1 MSKGYY
7 SLKPCPVCDS
17 ASGKCR
23 GKEDS
28 GKEYILCMTFAD
40 VRKGQIENGYK
51 CIKSSDNGYQHNS
64 ATFVL
69 DNSQEWTEQQREEW
83 ITLNQKRKADAELE
97 KKAKR
102 EKSLT
107 ADQRHKEYSKIL
119 DSLKLDITTVSDLK
133 KRGFTENE
141 INDCG
146 FVSVEAWHKLPF
158 AVDPQ
163 LPGISAKNSLIASG
177 DGYLC
182 PLRNYDGQVVA
193 LQLRLHYPDDSGR
206 YRWVSSERQT
216 LALNVGDSLEN
227 PLGVFKPENPI
238 GIAIVE
244 GTGAK
249 PYLASKRLNNIVIG
263 AAGGQFAGSPK
274 LLEEYLSRASED
286 VGTKK
291 VTIFPDAGDILN
303 KSVMTRWEQ
312 VTKLIISFGYEVQ
325 LAWWGQVSKD
335 DGDVDE
341 LTDFSQIEFISVDE
355 FSNLIKSSK
364 PAQKKESKTD
374 DWEQKRA
381 KTATYNL
388 TRKADLPVESGYLPS
403 LKLSDIPSPLLGIKG
418 NCGAGK
424 SVFISNILKEWNEN
438 VIQVAH
444 LNNLLS
450 NTAPKFDLMH
460 HRELIDDL
468 GLSVAAHSNLAI
480 TDISMAAKLEIPAWL
495 GNNRF
500 ILVLD
505 EIEQV
510 LKSIQT
516 NKNLRGNSLR
526 LKARVKLEW
535 MVKNAAYVICSDRD
549 LCDETIEYV
558 EQIRGEKFYLI
569 HHTGKKG
576 LSRMP
581 VKMVVNKDKT
591 KVLQSLYSDTQKGL
605 KVLIG
610 CENRSDLTA
619 IELELQKM
627 GTIDKAMLFV
637 HGENSNEKEIK
648 DIIADI
654 DKQYFNYPIFGYTST
669 LGTGISL
676 DTQHFDKAYYFVSG
690 DVLQASEIIQLMS
703 RYRPDVNTT
712 IWCNAITRKLEINPE
727 NLLTDIQE
735 NLKETKGLIN
745 AIDKFDYFVKE
756 GIFVNP
762 SGEIPK
768 EDIPWIKH
776 KLSIIARLNAS
787 RANPSKS
794 LYDELIKDGCTVI
807 LDDSE
812 VENNSLDAVHK
823 ANKEEIKLIQDEA
836 VAKSEVMND
845 EQYKNAR
852 MNPGS
857 LNKEE
862 QAQFKKTRLVHELG
876 VHETE
881 VNNSLVELERTKGVV
896 SGAKALKI
904 VLGDK
909 DTALAY
915 DLRDKES
922 NPDPFDQKFHA
933 VSWQY
938 FHDLGFD
945 KFLAEIKEDF
955 NYSKDSELV
964 IKIADKARKSA
975 SKFKR
980 VIGIDISK
988 KKSDCAIVGHLLDK
1002 LCILREKPEKGK
1014 NKARIYKINMQHHEL
1029 LINAVSHINKQ
1040 EKTLTLERL
1049 INNKID
1055 QTMVSECA
1063 EVIRLAFDVA
1073 DNPTDEYEL
1082 IMTVGEDKPKL
1093 VKKLIFSRLTEE
1105 EQDRVRQTEKAAK
1118 EMISV

>member
-549 LCDETIEYV
+549 LCDETI
-558 EQIRGEKFYLI
+558 
-569 HHTGKKG
+569 
-576 LSRMP
+576 
-581 VKMVVNKDKT
+581 
-591 KVLQSLYSDTQKGL
+591 
-605 KVLIG
+605 
-610 CENRSDLTA
+610 
-619 IELELQKM
+619 
-627 GTIDKAMLFV
+627 
-637 HGENSNEKEIK
+637 
-648 DIIADI
+648 
-654 DKQYFNYPIFGYTST
+654 
-669 LGTGISL
+669 
-676 DTQHFDKAYYFVSG
+676 
-690 DVLQASEIIQLMS
+690 
-703 RYRPDVNTT
+703 
-712 IWCNAITRKLEINPE
+712 
-727 NLLTDIQE
+727 
-735 NLKETKGLIN
+735 
-745 AIDKFDYFVKE
+745 
-756 GIFVNP
+756 
-762 SGEIPK
+762 
-768 EDIPWIKH
+768 
-776 KLSIIARLNAS
+776 
-787 RANPSKS
+787 
-794 LYDELIKDGCTVI
+794 
-807 LDDSE
+807 
-812 VENNSLDAVHK
+812 
-823 ANKEEIKLIQDEA
+823 
-836 VAKSEVMND
+836 
-845 EQYKNAR
+845 
-852 MNPGS
+852 
-857 LNKEE
+857 
-862 QAQFKKTRLVHELG
+862 
-876 VHETE
+876 
-881 VNNSLVELERTKGVV
+881 
-896 SGAKALKI
+896 
-904 VLGDK
+904 
-909 DTALAY
+909 
-915 DLRDKES
+915 
-922 NPDPFDQKFHA
+922 
-933 VSWQY
+933 
-938 FHDLGFD
+938 
-945 KFLAEIKEDF
+945 
-955 NYSKDSELV
+955 
-964 IKIADKARKSA
+964 
-975 SKFKR
+975 
-980 VIGIDISK
+980 
-988 KKSDCAIVGHLLDK
+988 
-1002 LCILREKPEKGK
+1002 
-1014 NKARIYKINMQHHEL
+1014 
-1029 LINAVSHINKQ
+1029 
-1040 EKTLTLERL
+1040 
-1049 INNKID
+1049 
-1055 QTMVSECA
+1055 
-1063 EVIRLAFDVA
+1063 
-1073 DNPTDEYEL
+1073 
-1082 IMTVGEDKPKL
+1082 
-1093 VKKLIFSRLTEE
+1093 
-1105 EQDRVRQTEKAAK
+1105 
-1118 EMISV
+1118 